1 MVTPIAPKEP
11 AKPPT
16 SPPVSPTENTKEPTQ
31 TTTFES
37 PEDRFIRNLTGG
49 LLFSGGG
56 PLIWAGKT
64 ISDWK
69 NSFNKEPETN

>member
-1 MVTPIAPKEP
+1 MVTPIKPAEAKPATSPQTTTP
-11 AKPPT
+11 AK
-16 SPPVSPTENTKEPTQ
+16 TKEPTQ

-56 PLIWAGKT
+56 PLISMAL
-64 ISDWK
+64 S
-69 NSFNKEPETN
+69 